1 LHGDGGR
8 ATIDRVVELEVQY
21 ARSGG
26 VSIAYHVY
34 GDAPID
40 LVFITGFVS
49 NIQYGLENPLVRRL
63 YERISRF
70 ARVIRLDRRGTGL
83 SDRPREVPTLETRMD
98 DVRAVMDAS
107 GSERAV
113 LLGTAEAAPMTAL
126 FAATYPERVGA
137 LVMHNGY
144 AKALWSPDYPWARTR
159 EEWLTLLGEIEKGWG
174 TEEYFDSVLRR
185 SYPSVAD
192 DPEFRR
198 WFINIM
204 RYGASPSAAL
214 TVHRMAMDVDIRD
227 ILPAIRVPTLVLHQ
241 HATADHARYLEE
253 RIPNAHRI
261 ELPGADQTTWT
272 AETLPDEIERFV
284 GEVWEEPRPETV
296 LSTVLFTDLV
306 ESTKRAVELGNRA
319 WSDVLSRHHSAVRT
333 QLDRF
338 RGREIDTAGDGFFA
352 SFDGPLRAINCA
364 CAIVHA
370 VPELGLHVR
379 AGLHTGE
386 CEVIGNKIGG
396 VPVVIGSRIAA
407 QAGPQEVLVSRTVK
421 DLVAGSEVRF
431 HERGSSVLKGIP
443 GEWELYAVDA

>member
-1 LHGDGGR
+1 MDEPEIKYAKSGD
-8 ATIDRVVELEVQY
+8 
-21 ARSGG
+21 
-26 VSIAYHVY
+26 VSIAYHIY

-40 LVFITGFVS
+40 LIFITGFVS

-70 ARVIRLDRRGTGL
+70 ARMIRLDRRGTGL

-98 DVRAVMDAS
+98 DVRAVMDAI
-107 GSERAV
+107 GSERAI
-113 LLGTAEAAPMTAL
+113 LFGTAEAAPMTAL

-144 AKALWSPDYPWARTR
+144 AKAVWSPDYPWARTA
-159 EEWLTLLGEIEKGWG
+159 EEWRRNLGEIERGWG
-174 TEEYFDSVLRR
+174 SEEYFDNVLRR

-192 DPEFRR
+192 DEEFRR
-198 WFINIM
+198 WFVNIM

-227 ILPAIRVPTLVLHQ
+227 VLPAVRVPALLLHQ
-241 HATADHARYLEE
+241 RATREHACYLEE
-253 RIPNAHRI
+253 RMPNARRV
-261 ELPGADQTTWT
+261 ELAGEDQTTWT

-284 GEVWEEPRPETV
+284 KEVWDEPRPETV

-306 ESTKRAVELGNRA
+306 ESTKHAVELGDRR
-319 WSDVLSRHHSAVRT
+319 WSELVSRHHAVVRT

-364 CAIVHA
+364 CSITCCVAD
-370 VPELGLHVR
+370 LGLDVR

-396 VPVVIGSRIAA
+396 IAVVIGSRIAA
-407 QAGPQEVLVSRTVK
+407 RAQAREVLVSRTVK
-421 DLVAGSEVRF
+421 DLVAGSGVEIRD
-431 HERGSSVLKGIP
+431 RGETVMKGVP
-443 GEWELYAVDA
+443 GEWQLYAVDPAGSNAPD

>member
-1 LHGDGGR
+1 M
-8 ATIDRVVELEVQY
+8 ELEVQY

-284 GEVWEEPRPETV
+284 GEVWEEPGRRRSSQRSCSPTSSSRPSGQSSSATERGAKFSHDITAPCAHSSTDSGV
-296 LSTVLFTDLV
+296 VRSTLPATASSRASTVLCAR
-306 ESTKRAVELGNRA
+306 STA
-319 WSDVLSRHHSAVRT
+319 
-333 QLDRF
+333 
-338 RGREIDTAGDGFFA
+338 
-352 SFDGPLRAINCA
+352 P
-364 CAIVHA
+364 
-370 VPELGLHVR
+370 
-379 AGLHTGE
+379 
-386 CEVIGNKIGG
+386 
-396 VPVVIGSRIAA
+396 A
-407 QAGPQEVLVSRTVK
+407 Q
-421 DLVAGSEVRF
+421 
-431 HERGSSVLKGIP
+431 SSMP
-443 GEWELYAVDA
+443 SPS